1 MFRIAKSLKSRLRTF
16 ETIKNYDKQKRNE
29 KNQEKFINTAG
40 ITQES
45 LEIKIK
51 ESENRHILEKFITV
65 IPSNYSPIIL
75 NKEQKLKITDNMYKR
90 LPRAQRDQLKLQL
103 KEQSTSFSYINIDEI
118 QQEQQQ
124 QQNDKDDNQ
133 IVTLVVEDKEYFV
146 KFNNFAFLADA
157 IKSDVLYI
165 CGLVKNLPTNLYRD
179 SSYLRDT
186 SVLKRFYAFGKN
198 KKRVPNTACAK
209 CLFFNYDKI
218 ILESSKN
225 ITEKKSNPKNAPKK
239 KKGSRN

>member
-1 MFRIAKSLKSRLRTF
+1 MFRIAKSLRSRLRTF

-40 ITQES
+40 VTREN
-45 LEIKIK
+45 LELKIK

-75 NKEQKLKITDNMYKR
+75 NKEQKLKITDNKYKR

-103 KEQSTSFSYINIDEI
+103 QEQSTSFSYINIDEI
-118 QQEQQQ
+118 QQ
-124 QQNDKDDNQ
+124 QNDKDDKDDNQ

-146 KFNNFAFLADA
+146 KFNNFAFLADV
-157 IKSDVLYI
+157 IKSDVLYL
-165 CGLVKNLPTNLYRD
+165 CGLVKDLPTNLNRD

-186 SVLKRFYAFGKN
+186 SLLKRFYAFGKN
-198 KKRVPNTACAK
+198 KKRVPSTACAK

-225 ITEKKSNPKNAPKK
+225 IKEKKSNPKNASKK
-239 KKGSRN
+239 KQNSRN